1 MRSAASLSTPDSAEE
16 CRESVTEMYIWYYSV
31 DGEDVCFMYPYGMLK
46 KFPQCNAKYPEIQ
59 K

>member
-16 CRESVTEMYIWYYSV
+16 CRESVTEIYIWYYSV
-31 DGEDVCFMYPYGMLK
+31 DGEYVYGIYPYGMLI
-46 KFPQCNAKYPEIQ
+46 KFPQCNVRYPEIQ